1 MILSLISAV
10 FLELFAPW
18 QVAAVDVNERPDV
31 VVVVVV
37 VGYFGIVPAVCF
49 DPSDFVD
56 LVLVDSVLAN
66 AVVE

>member
-1 MILSLISAV
+1 M
-10 FLELFAPW
+10 
-18 QVAAVDVNERPDV
+18 NERPDV
-31 VVVVVV
+31 VVVGGG
-37 VGYFGIVPAVCF
+37 GYFGIVPAVCF